1 MRTSP
6 VDWIFDTLEETER
19 VSEIQTAITHN
30 HLEGIKGAQAISAAI
45 FMARNSLSTKEIKKY
60 IEDKYDYDLSQTCD
74 EIRLYYTCDESC
86 QGTVLQAILAFL
98 ESVDFESCLRL
109 AVSLGGDS
117 DTLTCKLQQWQRR
130 FIKIFLS
137 G

>member
-1 MRTSP
+1 
-6 VDWIFDTLEETER
+6 
-19 VSEIQTAITHN
+19 
-30 HLEGIKGAQAISAAI
+30 
-45 FMARNSLSTKEIKKY
+45 MARSGMSKKQIKNY

-74 EIRLYYTCDESC
+74 EIRPYYEYDESC

-109 AVSLGGDS
+109 AVSLGVDS
-117 DTLTCKLQQWQRR
+117 DTLTCKLQQLLKH